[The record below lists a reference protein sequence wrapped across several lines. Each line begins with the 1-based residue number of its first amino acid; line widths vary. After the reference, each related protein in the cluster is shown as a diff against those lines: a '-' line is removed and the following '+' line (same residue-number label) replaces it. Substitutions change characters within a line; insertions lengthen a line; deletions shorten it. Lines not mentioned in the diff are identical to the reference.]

1 VRRGNRYRLER
12 RLFQP
17 FLPIF
22 SHALR
27 WGLGLVRSCAE
38 KIFPRK
44 ASRQLDARL
53 VSGATIIGFMRAECG
68 VGEAARR
75 LFLTLKTVNYPVA
88 ATCLTARQFEERDS
102 SLARYFT
109 EQTNCRYD
117 IFNVNANDILRRP
130 SLLRHSARSSY
141 RIGVWAWELA
151 RFPHALMKAF
161 DHLDEVWVPSKFV
174 YDAVAPASTKP
185 VAIFPHAVPSI
196 EPPATYD
203 RNYFGLRPDAFVI
216 LVAFD
221 LNSHLTRKNPQ
232 GAIEAVRRA
241 FGGAVKPNVQLVIK
255 LHGLGFSNAR
265 KKVHKALG
273 GFPEA
278 VIIDRVLS
286 REEMWGLQACCDVYL
301 SLHRSEGFGLN
312 IAECMAL
319 GKCVIATNY
328 SGNTDYFDK
337 TCGAPVGYSL
347 IRVGKSDYIFPENQ
361 YWAEPD
367 IDEAARLLRRAAE
380 DAAWRASLGR
390 AARIRIVTT
399 LSYEAVGKRIV
410 ERLSA
415 LDADFETLSLARRA

>member
-1 VRRGNRYRLER
+1 
-12 RLFQP
+12 
-17 FLPIF
+17 
-22 SHALR
+22 
-27 WGLGLVRSCAE
+27 
-38 KIFPRK
+38 
-44 ASRQLDARL
+44 
-53 VSGATIIGFMRAECG
+53 
-68 VGEAARR
+68 
-75 LFLTLKTVNYPVA
+75 
-88 ATCLTARQFEERDS
+88 
-102 SLARYFT
+102 
-109 EQTNCRYD
+109 
-117 IFNVNANDILRRP
+117 
-130 SLLRHSARSSY
+130 
-141 RIGVWAWELA
+141 
-151 RFPHALMKAF
+151 MKAF

-241 FGGAVKPNVQLVIK
+241 FGSAAKPNVQLVIK